1 MGNVPE
7 TMKAL
12 VAYGKGDYRL
22 ELNYPVPECDPDDII
37 IKTEGCG
44 VCVSDVKCYHGAPMY
59 WGRRR
64 SARMGGAAGDPRT

>member
-22 ELNYPVPECDPDDII
+22 ELNYPVP
-37 IKTEGCG
+37 
-44 VCVSDVKCYHGAPMY
+44 A
-59 WGRRR
+59 
-64 SARMGGAAGDPRT
+64 SACLM